1 MDTKRRDWINYHFLD
16 VRPSAEEARKI
27 REDAGLSRVEYAAML
42 RVSIGT
48 VIGWETR
55 KTQMPAPIWY
65 LLNKVGMDEVI
76 RENRENC
83 GVVKAALQRQGI

>member
-1 MDTKRRDWINYHFLD
+1 MNAEKKTWINYHFLD
-16 VRPSAEEARKI
+16 VRPSGEEARKI

-48 VIGWETR
+48 VIGWESGR
-55 KTQMPAPIWY
+55 TQMPAPIWY
-65 LLNKVGMDEVI
+65 LLNKVGMEEVI